1 MIQFCILEHANFR
14 ILEKTHVYVFIIHA
28 PFIFSVEEKVFDK
41 NLNIAK
47 FFCKDLLLL
56 WPCTLPPHVPPF
68 CSDVISLKHAQWK

>member
-28 PFIFSVEEKVFDK
+28 RFIFSVEEKVLEK

-56 WPCTLPPHVPPF
+56 
-68 CSDVISLKHAQWK
+68 